1 MALAFWGRGDSALEK
16 SGSFEIWGGMGRR
29 EGGGERGVVDLQA
42 RKGCSWVWFVEK
54 YPDGLENF

>member
-16 SGSFEIWGGMGRR
+16 GGSFEIWGGMGR
-29 EGGGERGVVDLQA
+29 GGGDLQA